1 MDTPTYQY
9 TELAVK
15 GFDLH
20 KFFNMNVTALHEQ
33 LSNTTVVSPTFL
45 RRRREQV
52 QRRAELPARLLYHM
66 RTEIGG
72 ISLSSI
78 VSLFLH

>member
-9 TELAVK
+9 TELAVE
-15 GFDLH
+15 GFDLD

-45 RRRREQV
+45 RREESKSKGERSS
-52 QRRAELPARLLYHM
+52 LP
-66 RTEIGG
+66 G
-72 ISLSSI
+72 LSTS
-78 VSLFLH
+78 